1 MTTYHIVAKD
11 KNDVWHDLNFKS
23 IKEAKKY
30 NIGLKQFTYKN
41 TTRKIK

>member
-11 KNDVWHDLNFKS
+11 KNDKIHDIFFKS

-30 NIGLKQFTYKN
+30 NIGLKEFRYK
-41 TTRKIK
+41 KIQIK